1 MGLGWKRVCYV
12 SVTRMPRPPGVVRV
26 VVVVVVVIDF
36 GMGGLIAGK
45 G

>member
-1 MGLGWKRVCYV
+1 
-12 SVTRMPRPPGVVRV
+12 MPRPPGVVRV
-26 VVVVVVVIDF
+26 VVVVVVVVDF